1 MQQLCVSSLKKQQT
15 ISLILRYHNVMA
27 SIPEEWQ
34 PDGYDGTIESPAPAR
49 PVSSFWRYYWLMT
62 AGAGLL
68 AVGLLIAQAKPDVA
82 GLLLLLAIGFT
93 ILGLIPFLISTT
105 ERRVSDALSERLPN
119 YEHRWATT
127 ATSWWYTHW
136 VMLLIITGLII
147 TSVTVQQRGAKE
159 FLIVLTTLICM
170 VYVMMIAIVLAW
182 RWRRLR
188 LVRLAKLEELQSFEM
203 VLEPDGVFTSMADIH
218 PLFAGKV
225 TGRCPVLLRRE
236 VGGWS
241 VLLFDWLD
249 VNKQPP
255 RREWITV
262 AMVNLNQPLP
272 MFSLQPHERVA
283 ASQLHWWHILLEF
296 PFGLIIFLISAASH
310 FANKLKSKP
319 PLTIAHSPA
328 LTKGYQLDTLML
340 ANLHKY
346 LSPTVCQDIISYV
359 HKKNR
364 FVMVNQ
370 DWLLLAAH
378 KRELSTTKL
387 GELVADALRLADV
400 LERARGSAD
409 GAIPQE

>member
-1 MQQLCVSSLKKQQT
+1 
-15 ISLILRYHNVMA
+15 MA

-34 PDGYDGTIESPAPAR
+34 PAGYDGSIESPASPR
-49 PVSSFWRYYWLMT
+49 PDSSFWRYYWLMT
-62 AGAGLL
+62 GGAALLASGLL
-68 AVGLLIAQAKPDVA
+68 MAQANFDVA
-82 GLLLLLAIGFT
+82 GLLFLLAIGFA

-105 ERRVSDALSERLPN
+105 ERRVGATLSERLPN

-127 ATSWWYTHW
+127 ATGLWYTHW

-147 TSVTVQQRGAKE
+147 TCFMLQKRGAKE
-159 FLIVLTTLICM
+159 FFIVLATLISL
-170 VYVMMIAIVLAW
+170 VYVMIIAIVMAW

-188 LVRLAKLEELQSFEM
+188 LVRLARLEELQSFEM
-203 VLEPDGVFTSMADIH
+203 VLETDGLFTSMADIH
-218 PLFAGKV
+218 PIFAGKV

-262 AMVNLNQPLP
+262 AMVGLHQPLP

-310 FANKLKSKP
+310 FASKLKSKP

-328 LTKGYQLDTLML
+328 LTKGYQLDTLQL
-340 ANLHKY
+340 ATLQKF
-346 LSPTVCQDIISYV
+346 LAPTVCQDIVSYV

-387 GELVADALRLADV
+387 GELVADALRLADL
-400 LERARGSAD
+400 LETARDSTQ
-409 GAIPQE
+409 GALPKE

>member
-1 MQQLCVSSLKKQQT
+1 
-15 ISLILRYHNVMA
+15 MA

-34 PDGYDGTIESPAPAR
+34 SAGYDETIESPALSRPA
-49 PVSSFWRYYWLMT
+49 SNFWRYYWLMT
-62 AGAGLL
+62 GGAGLL
-68 AVGLLIAQAKPDVA
+68 GIGLLFSQANPEVA
-82 GLLLLLAIGFT
+82 GLLLLLAIGFA
-93 ILGLIPFLISTT
+93 IVGLLPFLISTT
-105 ERRVSDALSERLPN
+105 ERRVSATLSQRLPN
-119 YEHRWATT
+119 YEHRWATA
-127 ATSWWYTHW
+127 ATGWWYTHW
-136 VMLLIITGLII
+136 IMMLAITGLII
-147 TSVTVQQRGAKE
+147 TCFAVQPRGAKE
-159 FLIVLTTLICM
+159 FFVVLTTLTCM
-170 VYVMMIAIVLAW
+170 VYIMMIAIVMAW

-188 LVRLAKLEELQSFEM
+188 MVRLARLEELQSFEM
-203 VLEPDGVFTSMADIH
+203 VLETEGVFNNLADIH
-218 PLFAGKV
+218 PIFAGKLA
-225 TGRCPVLLRRE
+225 GRCPVLLRRE

-255 RREWITV
+255 RREWITI
-262 AMVNLNQPLP
+262 AMVGLHQPLP
-272 MFSLQPHERVA
+272 MFHLQPHERVA

-340 ANLHKY
+340 ANLQNY
-346 LSPTVCQDIISYV
+346 LSPAVCQDIVSYV

-387 GELVADALRLADV
+387 GDLVADALRLADV
-400 LERARGSAD
+400 LERARGSGD
-409 GAIPQE
+409 DAIPYE

>member
-1 MQQLCVSSLKKQQT
+1 
-15 ISLILRYHNVMA
+15 MA

-34 PDGYDGTIESPAPAR
+34 PVGYDEPIDGSAPPR
-49 PVSSFWRYYWLMT
+49 PGSSFWRYYWLMT
-62 AGAGLL
+62 GGAGLL
-68 AVGLLIAQAKPDVA
+68 AIGLLIAQAKVDVA

-93 ILGLIPFLISTT
+93 ILGLMPFLISTA
-105 ERRVSDALSERLPN
+105 ERRVGEALSQRLPN
-119 YEHRWATT
+119 YEHRWATA
-127 ATSWWYTHW
+127 ATGWWYTHW
-136 VMLLIITGLII
+136 VMLLIITGMVIA
-147 TSVTVQQRGAKE
+147 SVVIQQRGIKE
-159 FLIVLTTLICM
+159 FFIVLTTLICM
-170 VYVMMIAIVLAW
+170 VYVMMIAIVMAW

-203 VLEPDGVFTSMADIH
+203 LLETEGVFTSLADIH

-225 TGRCPVLLRRE
+225 TGRCPVLLRRG

-262 AMVNLNQPLP
+262 AMVGLHQPLP
-272 MFSLQPHERVA
+272 MFHLQPHERVA

-296 PFGLIIFLISAASH
+296 PFGLILFLISAATH

-340 ANLHKY
+340 ANLQKY
-346 LSPTVCQDIISYV
+346 LSPAVCQDIIRYV

-400 LERARGSAD
+400 LERARDSAS
-409 GAIPQE
+409 AANPLE